1 MNKTLKR
8 IAENFLFAT
17 NIFIL
22 FLLLFENKMVFP
34 AWLQSV
40 GRMHP
45 MFLHFPIVIL
55 LIAMCMEFFRHKSNY
70 TSQEL
75 YQNFTTIFL
84 LTGSISAAITVIMG
98 LLLSKE
104 NGYSGDTL
112 EFHKWFG
119 VGIVFSASF
128 IYWVRNK
135 DFYNSVLSRIF
146 SIATVVCIIIGGHLG
161 ADITHGEN
169 FVSTPLLS
177 TKAAE
182 KAPLDKAIIY
192 KDVVQPILAS
202 KCMGCHN
209 SEKAKGNLLLDNE
222 ENILKGG
229 KNGKLFIAQNAEN
242 SLLIERINLPE
253 EEKKHMPLSGKPQL
267 SDDEKFLLY
276 RWIQAGADFKKK
288 VIDLPDT
295 DSLRII
301 AAKFLAPAT
310 EEQYTFSQVDEKTVH
325 SLSNNYRVVF
335 PLAKESPALVVDF
348 YNKKQFSSKA
358 LEELLEVKK
367 QIVELNVNKMPVT
380 DNDLKTIGQFE
391 NLRVL
396 NLDFTDIT
404 NDGLSN
410 LLSLKYLKSLSVSGT
425 KIDNKNISVINKI
438 KTLKEVFIWNTL
450 LKPEDINTLK
460 SENKNINFIE
470 GYKNNGTPIQLNEP
484 ILLTTRTVFTDT
496 IHLVLTHPI
505 PRAQIRYTLDD
516 SNPDSISALYSKDL
530 FLDKTTIFK
539 ARAFKETWLP
549 SDSIV
554 YSFYKSSFK
563 PDSVFFDSLPDN
575 AYKADGAKSLFDHLT
590 GSLNFGVGNW
600 MGWQKDMIVFVQFNN
615 PVNVHSVALHLLKNV
630 GADIYPPLSVQVWAG
645 NNKAHLKLLKTIKPV
660 APIKGDI
667 PSLFLEECNFPVT
680 HLRYIKVVAVSVKK
694 IPKFGTSPNKR
705 GWIFADEILLN

>member
-8 IAENFLFAT
+8 IAENFLFAA

-34 AWLQSV
+34 AWLQSI

-70 TSQEL
+70 ASQDL
-75 YQNFTTIFL
+75 YQNFTTVFL

-104 NGYSGDTL
+104 NGYDADTVAI
-112 EFHKWFG
+112 HKWFG
-119 VGIVFSASF
+119 IGIVFIGSF
-128 IYWVRNK
+128 IYRVRNK
-135 DFYNSVLSRIF
+135 NFYTPILAKIF
-146 SIATVVCIIIGGHLG
+146 SIAAVVCIIIGGHLG

-177 TKAAE
+177 KKE
-182 KAPLDKAIIY
+182 KVPLEKAIIY
-192 KDVVQPILAS
+192 KDVVQPILTS
-202 KCMGCHN
+202 KCTSCHN
-209 SEKAKGNLLLDNE
+209 SQKAKGNLLLDNE
-222 ENILKGG
+222 ANILKGG
-229 KNGKLFIAQNAEN
+229 KNGKLFVAANSEN
-242 SLLIERINLPE
+242 SLLIQRINLPD

-267 SDDEKFLLY
+267 SDDEKNLLF

-288 VIDLPDT
+288 VIDLPEN

-301 AAKFLAPAT
+301 AAKFLAPPV
-310 EEQYTFSQVDEKTVH
+310 EEEYTFSPADEKTVH

-358 LEELLEVKK
+358 LEELLSVKK

-380 DNDLKTIGQFE
+380 DNDLKTIAQFE
-391 NLRVL
+391 NLRTL

-410 LLSLKYLKSLSVSGT
+410 LASLKYLNSLSLSGT

-438 KTLKEVFIWNTL
+438 KTLKEVFVWNTL
-450 LKPEDINTLK
+450 LKQDDINKLK
-460 SENKNINFIE
+460 NENKNINFIE
-470 GYKNNGTPIQLNEP
+470 GYKNNGNPIQLNEP
-484 ILLTTRTVFTDT
+484 ILLTTATVFTDT
-496 IHLVLTHPI
+496 IHLALTHPI
-505 PRAQIRYTLDD
+505 PRTQIRYTLDG

-554 YSFYKSSFK
+554 YNFYKSSFK

-590 GSLNFGVGNW
+590 GSLNFGAGKW
-600 MGWQKDMIVFVQFNN
+600 MGWQKDMTVFIQFNN
-615 PVNVHSVALHLLKNV
+615 AATISSVALHLLKNI
-630 GADIYPPLSVQVWAG
+630 GADIYPPTLIQIWGG
-645 NNKAHLKLLKTIKPV
+645 NDKAHLKLLQSIKPDMPV
-660 APIKGDI
+660 KGDI
-667 PSLFLEECNFPVT
+667 PSLFLEDCKFPVT
-680 HLRYIKVVAVSVKK
+680 HLRYIKIVAVSVKK
-694 IPKFGTSPNKR
+694 VPKFGTSPNKR